1 MLYDTIQRTTGSVS
15 RLPGVPAGYRAAQL
29 PDVGLT
35 LPSGFFE
42 VFGRPA
48 RESSCECERSSG
60 MMLGPVMTLVNGPTI
75 ADAIAD
81 PNNWRLRACP
91 AAEKDDAKVVSE
103 ISCGCSAGSPR
114 SMKSR
119 LAASGS
125 KSPMMSTPS
134 SPGS

>member
-1 MLYDTIQRTTGSVS
+1 M
-15 RLPGVPAGYRAAQL
+15 
-29 PDVGLT
+29 T

-81 PNNWRLRACP
+81 PTNAISKLVASEP
-91 AAEKDDAKVVSE
+91 DDAKLVDEMFVRILSRPATQAE
-103 ISCGCSAGSPR
+103 IEAGVR
-114 SMKSR
+114 GVAH
-119 LAASGS
+119 AA
-125 KSPMMSTPS
+125 
-134 SPGS
+134 